1 MSIPV
6 LCVSLGDVGEKEEE
20 EEEEKRAVGATE
32 VTRPSNETSEGPP
45 RRMS

>member
-6 LCVSLGDVGEKEEE
+6 LCVSLGDVGEKEE

>member
-6 LCVSLGDVGEKEEE
+6 LCVSLDDVGEKEE

>member
-1 MSIPV
+1 M
-6 LCVSLGDVGEKEEE
+6 LCVSLGDVGEKEE